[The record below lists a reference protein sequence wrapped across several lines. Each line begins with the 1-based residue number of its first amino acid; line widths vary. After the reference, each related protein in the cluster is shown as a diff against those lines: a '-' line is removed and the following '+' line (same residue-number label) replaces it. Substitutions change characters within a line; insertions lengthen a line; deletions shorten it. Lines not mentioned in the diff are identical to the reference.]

1 MENKGKTIQ
10 DFAPYPSKVLLHP
23 KMFKSVSMYN
33 FHLDLLLDQEF
44 LCKLLTLIN
53 LDLFSFCC
61 TCLLH
66 MLLNYTKMVVK
77 MSKLQVVNK
86 IEKIQLNVYLEEPIL
101 NFDFLEKMNVLEWW
115 KE

>member
-1 MENKGKTIQ
+1 
-10 DFAPYPSKVLLHP
+10 
-23 KMFKSVSMYN
+23 
-33 FHLDLLLDQEF
+33 
-44 LCKLLTLIN
+44 
-53 LDLFSFCC
+53 
-61 TCLLH
+61 
-66 MLLNYTKMVVK
+66 MVVK